1 MDNFYYG
8 KIKKERFLCVL
19 FVLYK
24 VTLTFCTRRLN
35 LWLSHWNFKTVT
47 DESELWVLEPVSHAN
62 ICNFLSF
69 EATGQPYLN
78 ERPKIT
84 QDVRKLSKTIYIVIE
99 ATILAMHGKK
109 IVKFGRFTQ
118 GDDHYWKLKSRFTFE
133 VILEWRQKVPYYR
146 NTPWLPQQP
155 LSLWPAHVADVS
167 VMRRQT
173 KQPENKI
180 QQLFL
185 SQFLCD
191 LNFAGSPHRSKGG
204 PRIDP
209 PNGPGAIWRNTDV
222 TPRRPTVRQR
232 ELPCGTIY
240 CSSLGRYYFWL
251 WGRKPTVSQGSSYT
265 WIYG

>member
-8 KIKKERFLCVL
+8 KIKKEGFLSVL

-35 LWLSHWNFKTVT
+35 LWLSQWNFKTVT

-69 EATGQPYLN
+69 EATGLPYLN

-118 GDDHYWKLKSRFTFE
+118 GDDHYWKIKIKIHIWSNPWVATEGALLQEHSMTSPATA
-133 VILEWRQKVPYYR
+133 VSVTGPCCWRQCNEKA
-146 NTPWLPQQP
+146 N
-155 LSLWPAHVADVS
+155 
-167 VMRRQT
+167 QT
-173 KQPENKI
+173 
-180 QQLFL
+180 
-185 SQFLCD
+185 
-191 LNFAGSPHRSKGG
+191 
-204 PRIDP
+204 
-209 PNGPGAIWRNTDV
+209 
-222 TPRRPTVRQR
+222 
-232 ELPCGTIY
+232 
-240 CSSLGRYYFWL
+240 
-251 WGRKPTVSQGSSYT
+251 T
-265 WIYG
+265 WE